1 VHTCFRIAAISSA
14 RLCCGPAG
22 GGAGAASAAA
32 GAGACPIDVISAELN
47 RQRFALKNFGASA
60 YEKNNKN
67 QGKQRGK
74 VKTNKPREQRHRGV
88 GPALLTALHCAPGT
102 AGA

>member
-60 YEKNNKN
+60 SK
-67 QGKQRGK
+67 KQYKSRTTK
-74 VKTNKPREQRHRGV
+74 R
-88 GPALLTALHCAPGT
+88 
-102 AGA
+102 